1 MRDLK
6 YYNKFENDEEGNPI
20 ELPQSEE
27 QEYPVVSCIA
37 TEDLGEGSYEYEVRY
52 AKKKDYSDLPFGI
65 YAHSSTEIKLTWDQG
80 VFGLNQINVVGSNTY
95 ASTTIYRKIDN
106 SDTWIETVP
115 TLGRTVAPNGVILKP
130 ENYYTII
137 YLPKGST
144 LWLLSTGLCKYK
156 TSTSGSGGMIP
167 GGPGGSTTTTTTYGN
182 VMLESTGSISILGNI
197 LSLVM
202 GQNFSGRHS
211 IDSYTGT
218 ESAFREVFSWFGDK
232 LLSARHLILPNAS
245 ADKQFLGTF
254 SGCNMLS
261 EPPVLPYSG
270 SLSVSE
276 YARMFENCSSLSYLS
291 TNFTIDPLSGSGR
304 NPCFDM
310 MKGVGNSGIFRK
322 NPNLDSEY
330 ASSIVPEGWTVIN
343 NAIINNG

>member
-6 YYNKFENDEEGNPI
+6 YYNKFENDGEGNPI

-52 AKKKDYSDLPFGI
+52 AKRKNYSDLPFGI
-65 YAHSSTEIKLTWDQG
+65 YAHSSTEIKLTWDRG
-80 VFGLNQINVVGSNTY
+80 VFGLDHTTANWRPPAGTTY
-95 ASTTIYRKIDN
+95 GSTTVYRKIDN
-106 SDTWIETVP
+106 SDIWVETVP
-115 TLGRTVAPNGVILKP
+115 TLGKTGVGLEKFP
-130 ENYYTII
+130 NYYTII

-144 LWLLSTGLCKYK
+144 LWLQSTGLCKCK
-156 TSTSGSGGMIP
+156 TVALYVPGQGDVSTK
-167 GGPGGSTTTTTTYGN
+167 TYGN
-182 VMLESTGSISILGNI
+182 VRLESTGPISVLGNI

-202 GQNFSGRHS
+202 GQDFNGHSS
-211 IDSYTGT
+211 IDSYTST

-232 LLSARHLILPNAS
+232 LLSARNLILPNAS
-245 ADKQFLGTF
+245 ADNQFLGTF
-254 SGCNMLS
+254 SGCSMLS

-270 SLSVSE
+270 NLHESE
-276 YARMFENCSSLSYLS
+276 YSRMFENCSSLSYLS
-291 TNFTIDPLSGSGR
+291 TNFTIDTLSGR
-304 NPCFDM
+304 DPCKDM

-330 ASSIVPEGWTVIN
+330 ISSIVPEGWVVVDNTVT
-343 NAIINNG
+343 NNG

>member
-6 YYNKFENDEEGNPI
+6 YYNKFENDGEGNPI

-37 TEDLGEGSYEYEVRY
+37 TEDLGAGSYEYEVRY

-65 YAHSSTEIKLTWDQG
+65 YAHSSTEIKLTWNQG
-80 VFGLNQINVVGSNTY
+80 VFGLNQTSAIGFNTF
-95 ASTTIYRKIDN
+95 ASTTVYRKIDN

-115 TLGRTVAPNGVILKP
+115 TLGRAVSHGIILRP
-130 ENYYTII
+130 DNYYTII

-156 TSTSGSGGMIP
+156 TDGNGQMRP
-167 GGPGGSTTTTTTYGN
+167 GRPTTITKTYGN

-197 LSLVM
+197 LSLIM
-202 GQNFSGRHS
+202 GQNFSGHNS
-211 IDSYTGT
+211 IDSYIST

-232 LLSARHLILPNAS
+232 LLSARNLILPNAS
-245 ADKQFLGTF
+245 ADNQFLGTF

-261 EPPVLPYSG
+261 EPPVLSYSG
-270 SLSVSE
+270 NLHASE
-276 YARMFENCSSLSYLS
+276 YSRMFENCSSLSYLS
-291 TNFTIDPLSGSGR
+291 TNFTINELNGGDPCL
-304 NPCFDM
+304 DM

-343 NAIINNG
+343 NG